1 MNILLRELEKG
12 DIEYVLPLL
21 QKMFLEHDQI
31 EPGFFTSA
39 SYSRDQIEKYLNE
52 ALESKTCKV
61 FVATKDTE
69 IVGTIRATIKEAP
82 SFYKDKWIGYTDDLV
97 VKEVYRRKG
106 IGGELINKSI
116 EYYKLKGIT
125 LIESKIYEF
134 NKPSQALSE
143 KNGFKKTFSYYYKR
157 I

>member
-1 MNILLRELEKG
+1 MNIIIRELEKE
-12 DIEYVLPLL
+12 DVEYVLPLL
-21 QKMFLEHDQI
+21 QKMFLEHDLA
-31 EPGFFTSA
+31 EPDLFTPNSF
-39 SYSRDQIEKYLNE
+39 STDQIEKYLNE
-52 ALESKTCKV
+52 SLESKTCKV
-61 FVATKDTE
+61 FVATKDSE

-82 SFYKDKWIGYTDDLV
+82 SFYKDRWIGYTDDLV
-97 VKEVYRRKG
+97 VKEEYRRKG

-116 EYYKLKGIT
+116 EYYKSKGAS

-143 KNGFKKTFSYYYKR
+143 KLGFKKTFSYFYKR

>member
-1 MNILLRELEKG
+1 
-12 DIEYVLPLL
+12 
-21 QKMFLEHDQI
+21 MFLEHDLA
-31 EPGFFTSA
+31 EPDLFTPNSF
-39 SYSRDQIEKYLNE
+39 STEQIEKYLNE

-61 FVATKDTE
+61 FVATKDGE

-97 VKEVYRRKG
+97 VKEEYRRKG
-106 IGGELINKSI
+106 IGGQLISKSI
-116 EYYKLKGIT
+116 EYYKSKDIS
-125 LIESKIYEF
+125 IVESKIYEF

-143 KNGFKKTFSYYYKR
+143 KLGFKKTFSYFYKR

>member
-1 MNILLRELEKG
+1 MNINIRELEKT

-21 QKMFLEHDQI
+21 QKMFLEHDLA
-31 EPGFFTSA
+31 EPDLFTPNSF
-39 SYSRDQIEKYLNE
+39 SIDQIEKYLNE

-61 FVATKDTE
+61 FVATKDSE

-97 VKEVYRRKG
+97 VKEVYRRNG
-106 IGGELINKSI
+106 IGGELIKKSL
-116 EYYKLKGIT
+116 EYYKSKGVT

-143 KNGFKKTFSYYYKR
+143 KNGFKKTFSYFYKR